1 MKRDLDMT
9 SHNSVTPRDTHSGK
23 AAETAGLAPFFTVTE
38 DVTFTSMKTAEKEA
52 VSLPPRMIR
61 LVSVISLSAAL
72 LWPLTGCSDYGESD
86 LPCAVPTATSTPVP
100 DGTPTAKCRSH
111 NGRNY
116 IWIRSRGG
124 WVESNDGVHPKQG
137 ASGIGADDEHSG
149 GRSGVGDGRSGSGHG
164 GSEGG

>member
-86 LPCAVPTATSTPVP
+86 LPCAVRTATS
-100 DGTPTAKCRSH
+100 S
-111 NGRNY
+111 
-116 IWIRSRGG
+116 SR
-124 WVESNDGVHPKQG
+124 WNANRKM
-137 ASGIGADDEHSG
+137 
-149 GRSGVGDGRSGSGHG
+149 
-164 GSEGG
+164 